1 MVSLFSRLVRQL
13 IQVSIY
19 ILLACFLSVNAF
31 AHGGHDHG
39 DDEKPLVVEQEVPRL
54 TVESELFQVVGVN
67 DGNKLTLYL
76 DEYATNAPIENA
88 LIEITKDADTFIAKE
103 VSPTVYAIDG
113 EWLHEAGKHDLVI
126 SVTAGENIDLLLAE
140 LIVSAPKTDEDAKNA
155 QGWKAYLQPELAIP
169 LLIAGGIGLLVG
181 LFFRNAV
188 FPTTTATLLF
198 LIFTPADTAIAHEGH
213 DHGAEEKQETVSNG
227 SQPQRLPNGSV
238 YLPKPSQ
245 RLLKI
250 RTNVAEE
257 KNQARSNSLLGR
269 VVADPTNKAVVQAVR
284 DGRIEFPTSGPP
296 VIGQQVTKGD
306 MIARLIPILSPESL
320 AGLAEQ
326 IGSLDQEIALTK
338 QRLKNL
344 NHIASVRVSG
354 QGATSLSAV
363 SKTQIT
369 ELEVTLVEL
378 TKRRDKINA
387 VSFGPVELI
396 ASSSGTVTTVTTQTG
411 QVVSAG
417 DTLIEMIDPQRVW
430 VEAIAYPG
438 QPFDEN
444 AKSSVVLE
452 DQSVLPLSFVSRSA
466 SLTAQAQTAFFK
478 LEKEQAVP
486 LGTPVTVVLESSE
499 EQNSLLLPRDAV
511 VRGSSGL
518 QIVWVQEAPERFRP
532 QIVETETF
540 DSINILILR
549 GVSPGDRVVTE
560 GASFLN
566 QVR

>member
-1 MVSLFSRLVRQL
+1 M
-13 IQVSIY
+13 
-19 ILLACFLSVNAF
+19 SVNAF
-31 AHGGHDHG
+31 AHGGHEHG
-39 DDEKPLVVEQEVPRL
+39 DEEKPLAVEQEVPRL
-54 TVESELFQVVGVN
+54 TVESELFQLVGVN
-67 DGNKLTLYL
+67 DGNTLTIYL
-76 DEYATNAPIENA
+76 DEYATNIPIENA
-88 LIEITKDADTFIAKE
+88 LVEITKDADTFIAE
-103 VSPTVYAIDG
+103 EISPAVYELKG
-113 EWLHEAGKHDLVI
+113 EWLHEVGKHDLVI

-140 LIVSAPKTDEDAKNA
+140 LMVSAPSVDDNA
-155 QGWKAYLQPELAIP
+155 ENINGWKAYLQPELGIP
-169 LLIAGGIGLLVG
+169 LLIASGIGLLIG
-181 LFFRNAV
+181 LFFRNAI
-188 FPTTTATLLF
+188 FPATTATLF
-198 LIFTPADTAIAHEGH
+198 LLMFVPVEHAIAHEGH
-213 DHGAEEKQETVSNG
+213 NHGEEEKQETVSNG
-227 SQPQRLPNGSV
+227 NQPQRLPDGSV

-250 RTNVAEE
+250 RTSIAEE
-257 KNQARSNSLLGR
+257 TEQARSSTLLGR
-269 VVADPTNKAVVQAVR
+269 IVANPTNKAVVQAVR

-296 VIGQQVTKGD
+296 VIGQQISKGE
-306 MIARLIPILSPESL
+306 MIAKLIPILSPESL

-326 IGSLDQEIALTK
+326 VGSLDQEIALTT

-344 NHIASVRVSG
+344 NQIASVTVSG
-354 QGATSLSAV
+354 GSGSLSAV

-369 ELEVTLVEL
+369 ELEVTLAEL

-396 ASSSGTVTTVTTQTG
+396 ASSNGTVTSVTTQTG

-417 DTLIEMIDPQRVW
+417 DTLVEIIDPKRVW

-438 QPFDEN
+438 QNLDESDK
-444 AKSSVVLE
+444 ASVVLE

-478 LEKEQAVP
+478 LEKERAVP
-486 LGTPVTVVLESSE
+486 LGTPVTVVLEDDE
-499 EQNSLLLPRDAV
+499 EQSSLLLPRDSV

-518 QIVWVQEAPERFRP
+518 QIVWIQEAPERFRP
-532 QIVETETF
+532 QIVETKTF

-549 GVSPGDRVVTE
+549 GVTAGDRVVTQ